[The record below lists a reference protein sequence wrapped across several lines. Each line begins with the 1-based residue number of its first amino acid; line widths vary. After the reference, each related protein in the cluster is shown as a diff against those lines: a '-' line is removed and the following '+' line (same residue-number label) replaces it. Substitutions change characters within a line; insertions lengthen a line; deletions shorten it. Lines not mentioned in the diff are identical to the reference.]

1 MKQCPACKTTYTDDS
16 LRFCL
21 ADGTVLAD
29 VPDEQATVVSSRN
42 EPVQAKRSGSP
53 VLKFAMVMALIGVI
67 VIGLAALAGT
77 ILYYNTSGRDK
88 VSNASSP
95 TPLPSVAATPDAEKQ
110 RLQDQLANIQKRL
123 DEQTKNADTP
133 PNPPDKPAGVVMA
146 RVNSPRDGFLS
157 LRSEPDA
164 DHGERLAK
172 IPHGST
178 VKIENCDR
186 SSVKIG
192 GRSGRWC
199 LVTYGDH
206 TGYVFDAWLDY

>member
-1 MKQCPACKTTYTDDS
+1 MKQCPSCKTTYTDDS
-16 LRFCL
+16 LSFCL
-21 ADGTVLAD
+21 ADGTALHD
-29 VPDEQATVVSSRN
+29 VPGEQATVVSSRIDK
-42 EPVQAKRSGSP
+42 AKRFGSP
-53 VLKFAMVMALIGVI
+53 VLKFAVIMVLIGI
-67 VIGLAALAGT
+67 ILLALAALAGT

-88 VSNASSP
+88 VLNAASP
-95 TPLPSVAATPDAEKQ
+95 TPLPSITATPDYEKQ
-110 RLQDQLANIQKRL
+110 QLQDELANIQKRL
-123 DEQTKNADTP
+123 EEQIEEV
-133 PNPPDKPAGVVMA
+133 KPANAASNKQAGLVTA

-157 LRSEPDA
+157 LRSEPNA
-164 DHGERLAK
+164 DYGERLAK

-178 VKIENCDR
+178 VTIENCDR